1 MTSSTSAEQQLT
13 IPTELKPADG
23 RFGCGPSKVRPQA
36 LARLAQEGAA
46 VMGTS
51 HRQAPVKALVGEI
64 RAGLRELF
72 GAPDGYE
79 VALGNGGAT
88 AFWDAAACGLI
99 ERRSLHLA
107 FGEFSAKFAQVVKEA
122 PFLDEPVLVKA
133 EPGDA
138 PDPASIAPAGDVA
151 VDALGWAHNETS
163 TGVMAPVLR
172 PAGAGEAL
180 VLIDATSGAGGLP
193 VDIGQVDA
201 YYFAP
206 QKSFAADGGLWVALL
221 SPAAQE
227 RIAKLAA
234 GGQVPSADG
243 ASATPRWIP
252 QFLSL
257 ATALEN
263 STKDQTY
270 NTPAVATLFLLADQ
284 IRWMLD
290 GGGLEWCVGRTSES
304 SRHLYEWAERTSYT
318 TPFVADP
325 AKRSLVVGTIDF
337 DDAIDA
343 AAVAKTL
350 RANGIVDTEP
360 YRKLGRNQLR
370 IGMFP
375 AVEPDDVRALTGCIE
390 WVVERIGG

>member
-1 MTSSTSAEQQLT
+1 MTSSSAEQTQLT

-36 LARLAQEGAA
+36 LARLADEGAA
-46 VMGTS
+46 LMGTS
-51 HRQAPVKALVGEI
+51 HRQKPVKALVGEI
-64 RAGLRELF
+64 RGGLRELF
-72 GAPDGYE
+72 AAPDGYE

-99 ERRSLHLA
+99 EHRSAHLA
-107 FGEFSAKFAQVVKEA
+107 FGEFSAKFAQVCKEA
-122 PFLDEPVLVKA
+122 PFLEEPIVVKA

-138 PDPASIAPAGDVA
+138 PDPAELGAAGGA
-151 VDALGWAHNETS
+151 DAAARAHNETS
-163 TGVMAPVLR
+163 TGVMAPVVR
-172 PAGAGEAL
+172 PAGADGAL

-193 VDIGQVDA
+193 VDVAQVDA

-234 GGQVPSADG
+234 GGQESAAGG
-243 ASATPRWIP
+243 ASSTPRWIP
-252 QFLSL
+252 QSLSL

-263 STKDQTY
+263 SLKDQTY

-290 GGGLEWCVGRTSES
+290 GGGLLDWCVARTCES
-304 SRHLYEWAERTSYT
+304 SRHLYEWAERTPYT

-337 DDAIDA
+337 DDAVDA

-375 AVEPDDVRALTGCIE
+375 AVEPDDVRALTACIE